1 MLDLLAIIDE
11 TQKQLEEQSNGLVK
25 DVRMAESQ
33 LAILK
38 ESYLKVQGA
47 LELLAHQ
54 RKLIEDTSPPDTT
67 GAEENVT

>member
-1 MLDLLAIIDE
+1 MLDFDDL
-11 TQKQLEEQSNGLVK
+11 QKQLDEQSNGLVK
-25 DVRMAESQ
+25 DIRAAESQ

-54 RKLIEDTSPPDTT
+54 RNLAEEKSPPDETVT
-67 GAEENVT
+67 GIEENVT

>member
-1 MLDLLAIIDE
+1 MLDFDDL
-11 TQKQLEEQSNGLVK
+11 QKQLEEQSNGFVK
-25 DVRMAESQ
+25 DIRSTESQ

-54 RKLIEDTSPPDTT
+54 RTLAEEKSPPDETVT
-67 GAEENVT
+67 GIEENVT